1 MDKTENLNK
10 CVENSKLWS
19 IINKLKKAHP
29 NKQFNMTPEQRFN
42 LCNYINGKPFNAKL
56 LREFIKNA

>member
-1 MDKTENLNK
+1 MNNIANSND
-10 CVENSKLWS
+10 CVQNTKLWN

-29 NKQFNMTPEQRFN
+29 NKSFNMTPLQRFN
-42 LCNYINGKPFNAKL
+42 LCNYISGKPFDAKL

>member
-1 MDKTENLNK
+1 MNKTENLNK

-29 NKQFNMTPEQRFN
+29 NKEFNMTPEQRFN
-42 LCNYINGKPFNAKL
+42 LCNFISGKPFDAKI

>member
-1 MDKTENLNK
+1 MNKTANSND
-10 CVENSKLWS
+10 CTQNSKLWN

-29 NKQFNMTPEQRFN
+29 NKQFNMTPQQRFN
-42 LCNYINGKPFNAKL
+42 LCNYINGKPFDAKL